1 MGKKRSRL
9 VLVVLAGSV
18 ALNVFLLVSWGRAR
32 RGSSTHKPHASSSAP
47 RADCC
52 QGLAHCQRQR
62 WAMAL
67 RALQGRQAART
78 QQKAVAAPH
87 PPTPPSAP
95 TSAVGPTEQQAALC
109 ALATEQLRRDW
120 TAKGDAL
127 TKSLRKSLADHADQE
142 KGMQREVERFG
153 DGLSLTPADRDRFET
168 HYRPLRKKRIA
179 EALASLEKHPPDWTA
194 VHQAARALYT
204 DQDRLTKELFGS
216 NAVSRL
222 RQSELKSRTAILALA
237 SAQAGLDWN
246 KSIEW

>member
-1 MGKKRSRL
+1 MSTKRSRL

-32 RGSSTHKPHASSSAP
+32 RGAPNHKPRASSSAP

-67 RALQGRQAART
+67 RALGGRKATRPPVSAA
-78 QQKAVAAPH
+78 KAPSAVAPSTAPI
-87 PPTPPSAP
+87 PS
-95 TSAVGPTEQQAALC
+95 VGPTQQQAALC

-120 TAKGDAL
+120 SAKGDAL
-127 TKSLRKSLADHADQE
+127 TRSLRKSLADRADQE
-142 KGMQREVERFG
+142 RGMQRELERFG
-153 DGLSLTPADRDRFET
+153 DALSLTPADRDRLET

-179 EALASLEKHPPDWTA
+179 EALASLEKQPPDWTA

-216 NAVSRL
+216 KAVSRL

-237 SAQAGLDWN
+237 AAQAGLNWTT
-246 KSIEW
+246 SIQW